1 MKRAKASSKVRSK
14 SKTKGKGKARANAKA
29 KTMAKAKKSRETD
42 TPRVAPG
49 AGRAGMV
56 AALAAVMP
64 AAGIDLVAAGEIV
77 QAAIPGGPHD
87 IDSTLEANGLI
98 TAPQRTIFRQSV
110 VDGVEARGFTIAGDD
125 VPNGGATTLRTARTA
140 VRDNARPR

>member
-14 SKTKGKGKARANAKA
+14 SKTKGKGKARAKGKA
-29 KTMAKAKKSRETD
+29 RTMAKAKKSRATD
-42 TPRVAPG
+42 TPRSPLVPAV
-49 AGRAGMV
+49 RVCV
-56 AALAAVMP
+56 AALAAVLP